1 MASILDS
8 QAGRN
13 EESDT
18 FQAESTEATTQG
30 DDFHSVSDATV
41 TACEDSA
48 AGMETSPSENS
59 GGGSKWPDVIQ
70 AQMLEAE
77 NSEIYE
83 SDPEDSY
90 FDSVVDKLENMEMGA
105 EGIPVESFPICF
117 HVPQMDLQFPQRED
131 PAEIGTLLLSQVEG
145 VPAFPAPL
153 CVSAAVEAL
162 ADQGGRAGGNFL
174 EEQSWIPGTGN
185 VHSAAL
191 QGTAEPSETCDVT
204 AISLFQDASVQTDFK
219 TVETEVNTDQDIEK
233 YMEEV
238 MSERKVLKE
247 CYQEVLDKQ
256 RQVEN
261 QLQENIKQLSELM
274 GRKEDVKKK
283 LEKEKKE
290 FLQKEQDLQSEI
302 EKLQENSKRL
312 LKELEEKESRVA
324 ALIGEQTV
332 EKEVWELEISELKL
346 RQSKLNKTILGET
359 ERAVKAEVAALENR
373 RDITIMKLDDAAK
386 EAEQKLQQL
395 RLLPARAE
403 VLHQRN
409 KWETR
414 LADIKAKRD
423 NIGNQFNSHLQLVQ
437 NGAKLSSLP
446 QIAVPSLHPAPAEL
460 MIPSSVSMPAFH
472 LPPFPL
478 TGASVSMATQFPL
491 PPPPAFQGRTT
502 PVSAAP
508 VGSSSV
514 PMVPAPIPPPP
525 GLSFQAPLEAQS
537 LQPHAKSGD
546 KLEKLLEKL
555 LIKFPQCTRSQLTH
569 ILQQIKTSR
578 GTMAGLLMEELAQQ
592 VALRLAD
599 QQAQMSAGVHVQPL
613 GHVWPPG
620 FPAHVPQMNPPSSL
634 PPGRTA
640 AQASYTGKPSMT
652 QSSRKL
658 CLMCQEIVQLNDVHP
673 MACSHTVHKECIK
686 FWAQSNKNSSCPF
699 CPTQR

>member
-204 AISLFQDASVQTDFK
+204 AISLFQDASV
-219 TVETEVNTDQDIEK
+219 
-233 YMEEV
+233 
-238 MSERKVLKE
+238 
-247 CYQEVLDKQ
+247 
-256 RQVEN
+256 
-261 QLQENIKQLSELM
+261 QENIKQLSELM

>member
-1 MASILDS
+1 KLKH
-8 QAGRN
+8 N
-13 EESDT
+13 
-18 FQAESTEATTQG
+18 
-30 DDFHSVSDATV
+30 VSH
-41 TACEDSA
+41 
-48 AGMETSPSENS
+48 
-59 GGGSKWPDVIQ
+59 
-70 AQMLEAE
+70 
-77 NSEIYE
+77 
-83 SDPEDSY
+83 
-90 FDSVVDKLENMEMGA
+90 F
-105 EGIPVESFPICF
+105 
-117 HVPQMDLQFPQRED
+117 
-131 PAEIGTLLLSQVEG
+131 
-145 VPAFPAPL
+145 
-153 CVSAAVEAL
+153 
-162 ADQGGRAGGNFL
+162 
-174 EEQSWIPGTGN
+174 
-185 VHSAAL
+185 
-191 QGTAEPSETCDVT
+191 
-204 AISLFQDASVQTDFK
+204 QTDFK

-261 QLQENIKQLSELM
+261 QLQVQLKHLKQRKEEETKSYQENIKQLSELM

-302 EKLQENSKRL
+302 EKLQENSKR
-312 LKELEEKESRVA
+312 
-324 ALIGEQTV
+324 
-332 EKEVWELEISELKL
+332 EVWELEISELKL

-446 QIAVPSLHPAPAEL
+446 QIAVPSLHPAPAEYEWDAWLLQRALAWRTRLFFSVAQRIPLPQL

-640 AQASYTGKPSMT
+640 AQASYTGKPSMYKT